1 MIQADNITVRIRR
14 RDRLSEVSFV
24 VDEGECVALL
34 GANGSGKSL
43 AIQVFGTATRATSGS
58 ALVAGVDVR
67 RKPREARRRVGY
79 VMETPAFPDHTDVA
93 EYMKAMAAS
102 HRLPRED
109 RAEAIA
115 QSLDLTDVGHLTDA
129 LLTDLSRGEA
139 QRVELARALLH
150 DPPILLL
157 DEPLAGL
164 DPAGQAEM
172 AEILTELRAMGKTM
186 LIATNLPEL
195 VDATIDRAILLHE
208 GSVVGVGTAAE
219 LCVDMDDTEP
229 SWRAAVLRRIRRDAD
244 NGAPGDEAQGG

>member
-1 MIQADNITVRIRR
+1 MIQADSITVRARR
-14 RDRLSEVSFV
+14 RELLSAVSFV

-34 GANGSGKSL
+34 GANGSGKSVV
-43 AIQVFGTATRATSGS
+43 IRVFGTATRATSGS
-58 ALVAGVDVR
+58 ATIAGVDVR
-67 RKPREARRRVGY
+67 RKPREARRRVGH
-79 VMETPAFPDHTDVA
+79 VMETPAFPDQTDVS

-109 RAEAIA
+109 RAGAIE

-172 AEILTELRAMGKTM
+172 AEILTELRAMRKTM

-195 VDATIDRAILLHE
+195 VEATIDRAILLHE
-208 GSVVGVGTAAE
+208 GRVVGAGTAAE
-219 LCVDMDDTEP
+219 LCVDMDDAKFTQLP
-229 SWRAAVLRRIRRDAD
+229 KPPRKNFLTC
-244 NGAPGDEAQGG
+244 GQMCHKLK